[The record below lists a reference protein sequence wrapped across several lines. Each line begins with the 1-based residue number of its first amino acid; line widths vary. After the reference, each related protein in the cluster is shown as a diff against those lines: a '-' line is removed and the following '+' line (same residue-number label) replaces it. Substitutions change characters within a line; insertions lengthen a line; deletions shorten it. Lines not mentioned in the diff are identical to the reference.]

1 MSEDPPGAKYLGS
14 NVEPLKINKQEPTE
28 LDLHRMYLCVLR
40 RGQGGGGGNWKQ
52 GNEIEKHPA
61 QCISAIILKCD

>member
-14 NVEPLKINKQEPTE
+14 NVEPLKINKQGPTE

-40 RGQGGGGGNWKQ
+40 RGREEVVGTGSGGMR
-52 GNEIEKHPA
+52 
-61 QCISAIILKCD
+61 